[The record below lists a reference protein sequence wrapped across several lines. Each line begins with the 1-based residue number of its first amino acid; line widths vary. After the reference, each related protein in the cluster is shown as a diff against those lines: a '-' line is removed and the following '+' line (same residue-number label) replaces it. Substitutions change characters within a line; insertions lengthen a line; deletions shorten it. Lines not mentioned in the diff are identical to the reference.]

1 MSTERVRLSL
11 EEYKKLLQVRGEIY
25 NGEQPN
31 HLGKYRVRLTTDEI
45 DKVRSEPIDKADN
58 KFIEGNPGTVHN
70 RRIKADS

>member
-11 EEYKKLLQVRGEIY
+11 EEYKKLLQVRGKIY

-31 HLGKYRVRLTTDEI
+31 HLGKYRVRLTTEEI
-45 DKVRSEPIDKADN
+45 DKVSGELTDRVEQVH
-58 KFIEGNPGTVHN
+58 EGNPGTVHN